1 MDARQKRL
9 ILLFVG
15 IVLVGGLV
23 PSATEQ
29 QPGSSA
35 ATAPARRIVSLV
47 PALTEMLFAIGAGPQ
62 VVAVSSFDD
71 FPPEVKSLPRV
82 GALLDPD
89 VERILTLRPDLVITY
104 GSQGSVEAQLARA
117 GIKTFSY
124 RHGGVMAI
132 LQTLRELGTATG
144 RVPQAEG
151 KTREI
156 EAKLN
161 AVRATVR
168 GYARPRVL
176 LVFGRQPRSLR
187 QMYASGGVGLSQR
200 HSRGRRRPERL
211 LRRQTGIGTT
221 VAGDVACASA
231 RRHHRD
237 SVGTIRWPQ
246 RMPLANEA
254 PGLRLRRYRPLET
267 AGSTSS
273 PVLSSSY
280 QAPEWDW
287 RPNNSRGYCTRRPS
301 SKGDPAVRKPRQD
314 RLEVAKQPHGARC
327 MRQLQVDFLEG

>member
-1 MDARQKRL
+1 MDARQKKL
-9 ILLFVG
+9 IFLLVG
-15 IVLVGGLV
+15 IVLLGGLV

-35 ATAPARRIVSLV
+35 ATAPARRIVSLI
-47 PALTEMLFAIGAGPQ
+47 PAVTEMLFAIGAGPQ

-187 QMYASGGVGLSQR
+187 QMYASGGVGFLNDILEAAGGTNVFADVEQESVQPSQETLLTR
-200 HSRGRRRPERL
+200 APDVIIEIRSGRSDAATDVLGER
-211 LRRQTGIGTT
+211 
-221 VAGDVACASA
+221 SA
-231 RRHHRD
+231 W
-237 SVGTIRWPQ
+237 S
-246 RMPLANEA
+246 PLA
-254 PGLRLRRYRPLET
+254 
-267 AGSTSS
+267 SI
-273 PVLSSSY
+273 
-280 QAPEWDW
+280 
-287 RPNNSRGYCTRRPS
+287 
-301 SKGDPAVRKPRQD
+301 PAVRNGRIHFLSGAQYVVPGPRVGLAAEQ
-314 RLEVAKQPHGARC
+314 LAR
-327 MRQLQVDFLEG
+327 MLHPEAFK

>member
-15 IVLVGGLV
+15 IVLIGGLV
-23 PSATEQ
+23 PFATEQ

-71 FPPEVKSLPRV
+71 FPPEVKALPRV

-124 RHGGVMAI
+124 RHGGVRAI
-132 LQTLRELGTATG
+132 LQTVRELGTATG

-161 AVRATVR
+161 AVRAAVR

-176 LVFGRQPRSLR
+176 LVFGRQPQSLR
-187 QMYASGGVGLSQR
+187 QMYASGGVGFLNDILEAAGGTNVFADIEQESVQPSQETLLTR
-200 HSRGRRRPERL
+200 APDVIIEIRSGRSDAATDVLGER
-211 LRRQTGIGTT
+211 
-221 VAGDVACASA
+221 SA
-231 RRHHRD
+231 W
-237 SVGTIRWPQ
+237 S
-246 RMPLANEA
+246 PLA
-254 PGLRLRRYRPLET
+254 
-267 AGSTSS
+267 SI
-273 PVLSSSY
+273 
-280 QAPEWDW
+280 
-287 RPNNSRGYCTRRPS
+287 
-301 SKGDPAVRKPRQD
+301 PAVRNGRIHFLSGAQYVVPGPRVGLAAEQ
-314 RLEVAKQPHGARC
+314 LAR
-327 MRQLQVDFLEG
+327 MLHPEAF

>member
-9 ILLFVG
+9 TLLFVG

-23 PSATEQ
+23 PSASEQ

-35 ATAPARRIVSLV
+35 AIAPARRIVSLV

-71 FPPEVKSLPRV
+71 FPPAVKALPRV

-89 VERILTLRPDLVITY
+89 VELILTLRPDLVITY
-104 GSQGSVEAQLARA
+104 GSQGSIEAQLARA

-144 RVPQAEG
+144 RVSQADA

-156 EAKLN
+156 EARLN
-161 AVRATVR
+161 AVRAAVR

-187 QMYASGGVGLSQR
+187 QMYASGGVGFLNDILEAAGGTNVFADFELESVQPSQETLLTR
-200 HSRGRRRPERL
+200 APQVIIEIRSGRSDAATDVLGER
-211 LRRQTGIGTT
+211 
-221 VAGDVACASA
+221 SA
-231 RRHHRD
+231 W
-237 SVGTIRWPQ
+237 S
-246 RMPLANEA
+246 PLA
-254 PGLRLRRYRPLET
+254 
-267 AGSTSS
+267 SI
-273 PVLSSSY
+273 
-280 QAPEWDW
+280 
-287 RPNNSRGYCTRRPS
+287 
-301 SKGDPAVRKPRQD
+301 PAVRNGRIHFLSGAQYVVPGPRVGLAAEQ
-314 RLEVAKQPHGARC
+314 LAR
-327 MRQLQVDFLEG
+327 MLHPEAFK

>member
-15 IVLVGGLV
+15 IVLIGGLV

-47 PALTEMLFAIGAGPQ
+47 PALTEMLFEIGAGPQ

-156 EAKLN
+156 EAQLN

-187 QMYASGGVGLSQR
+187 QMYASGGVGFLNDILEAAGGTNVFADVEQESVQPSQETLLTR
-200 HSRGRRRPERL
+200 APDVIIEIRSGRSDAATDVLGER
-211 LRRQTGIGTT
+211 
-221 VAGDVACASA
+221 SA
-231 RRHHRD
+231 W
-237 SVGTIRWPQ
+237 S
-246 RMPLANEA
+246 PLA
-254 PGLRLRRYRPLET
+254 
-267 AGSTSS
+267 SI
-273 PVLSSSY
+273 
-280 QAPEWDW
+280 
-287 RPNNSRGYCTRRPS
+287 
-301 SKGDPAVRKPRQD
+301 PAVRNGRIHFLSGAQYVVPGPRVGLAAEQI
-314 RLEVAKQPHGARC
+314 ARA
-327 MRQLQVDFLEG
+327 LHADAFK

>member
-9 ILLFVG
+9 IVLFVG
-15 IVLVGGLV
+15 IVLIGGLV
-23 PSATEQ
+23 SSATGQ

-35 ATAPARRIVSLV
+35 ATAPARRIVSLI
-47 PALTEMLFAIGAGPQ
+47 PAVTEMLFAIGAGPQ

-104 GSQGSVEAQLARA
+104 GSQGSVEAQLVRA

-144 RVPQAEG
+144 RVPQAQE

-156 EAKLN
+156 EAQLN

-187 QMYASGGVGLSQR
+187 QMYASGGVGFLNDILEAAGGTNVFADVEQESVQPSQETLLTR
-200 HSRGRRRPERL
+200 APDVIVEIRSGRSDAATDVLGER
-211 LRRQTGIGTT
+211 
-221 VAGDVACASA
+221 SA
-231 RRHHRD
+231 W
-237 SVGTIRWPQ
+237 S
-246 RMPLANEA
+246 PLA
-254 PGLRLRRYRPLET
+254 
-267 AGSTSS
+267 SI
-273 PVLSSSY
+273 
-280 QAPEWDW
+280 
-287 RPNNSRGYCTRRPS
+287 
-301 SKGDPAVRKPRQD
+301 PAVRNGRIHFLSGAQYVVPGPRVGLAAEQ
-314 RLEVAKQPHGARC
+314 LAR
-327 MRQLQVDFLEG
+327 MLHPEAF

>member
-35 ATAPARRIVSLV
+35 ATAPARRIISLV
-47 PALTEMLFAIGAGPQ
+47 PALTEMLFEIGAGPQ

-104 GSQGSVEAQLARA
+104 GSQGSVEAQLSRA

-124 RHGGVMAI
+124 RHGSVMAI
-132 LQTLRELGTATG
+132 LQTLRELGRATG
-144 RVPQAEG
+144 RVPQAER

-176 LVFGRQPRSLR
+176 LVFGRQPQSLR
-187 QMYASGGVGLSQR
+187 QMYASGGVGFLNDILEAAGGTNVFADVEQESVQPSQETLLTR
-200 HSRGRRRPERL
+200 APDVIIEIRSGRSDAATDVLGER
-211 LRRQTGIGTT
+211 
-221 VAGDVACASA
+221 SA
-231 RRHHRD
+231 W
-237 SVGTIRWPQ
+237 S
-246 RMPLANEA
+246 PLA
-254 PGLRLRRYRPLET
+254 
-267 AGSTSS
+267 SI
-273 PVLSSSY
+273 
-280 QAPEWDW
+280 
-287 RPNNSRGYCTRRPS
+287 
-301 SKGDPAVRKPRQD
+301 PAVRNGRIHFLSGAQYVVPGPRVGLAAEQ
-314 RLEVAKQPHGARC
+314 LAR
-327 MRQLQVDFLEG
+327 MLHPEAFK